1 MTYEE
6 NIKTQF
12 AVAFPLPSLLSSIKD
27 LLLEVQWLDG
37 LILVTD
43 SQQATFVPFSQV
55 DSLLRRVRARPN
67 GQIVVERLCMA
78 LLDDHDGGG
87 AKPVLV
93 FQGDDRFWLGMMG
106 LNGSHSNRD
115 GAVAPLDRCFA
126 LSS

>member
-55 DSLLRRVRARPN
+55 DSLLRMVRARPN
-67 GQIVVERLCMA
+67 GQIVVNGCAWHSLMTMMVAEPSLC
-78 LLDDHDGGG
+78 
-87 AKPVLV
+87 
-93 FQGDDRFWLGMMG
+93 W
-106 LNGSHSNRD
+106 
-115 GAVAPLDRCFA
+115 CFRVMTGFGWE
-126 LSS
+126 

>member
-1 MTYEE
+1 M
-6 NIKTQF
+6 
-12 AVAFPLPSLLSSIKD
+12 AFPLPSLLSSIKD

-55 DSLLRRVRARPN
+55 DSLLRMVRARPN

-106 LNGSHSNRD
+106 LNGSHSNLD
-115 GAVAPLDRCFA
+115 GAVAHLDRCFA